1 MYINDEDKVQ
11 YNLIEDKEEN
21 KIIGRVGDIIEF
33 LENMIEYNLNNTDD
47 EDSILEIRKVL
58 KDINADKQLDEDNI
72 IALCENCMQELDFN
86 YVNYM

>member
-1 MYINDEDKVQ
+1 MNINDEDKVQ

-21 KIIGRVGDIIEF
+21 KIIGRVGDIVEF

-58 KDINADKQLDEDNI
+58 KDINADKELDEDNI